1 MKTIVEVGGHKGTDT
16 VQWTTDPDNIV
27 FVFEPNPAYVKR
39 LNKIFNQN
47 KNVHIIAAAVDLDET
62 DKKFNISAGVSS
74 LHEFSDDLKESWP
87 DLKNATWEWEGSVNV
102 QCMRLD
108 TLIKN
113 KNITKIDYL
122 WIDAQGN
129 DFNVLK
135 SLGDYISIVQ
145 EGRCEAAY
153 NIALYKNTIND
164 VESICTWLTTHNF
177 EYTVVPDQW
186 NKEAD
191 IHFKKIV

>member
-16 VQWTTDPDNIV
+16 
-27 FVFEPNPAYVKR
+27 
-39 LNKIFNQN
+39 
-47 KNVHIIAAAVDLDET
+47 
-62 DKKFNISAGVSS
+62 
-74 LHEFSDDLKESWP
+74 
-87 DLKNATWEWEGSVNV
+87 
-102 QCMRLD
+102 
-108 TLIKN
+108 
-113 KNITKIDYL
+113 
-122 WIDAQGN
+122 
-129 DFNVLK
+129 
-135 SLGDYISIVQ
+135 VQ

-177 EYTVVPDQW
+177 EYTVVSDQW

>member
-16 VQWTTDPDNIV
+16 LRWATDPDNIV
-27 FVFEPNPAYVKR
+27 FVFEPNPALVKR
-39 LNKIFNQN
+39 LNNSFNQN

-74 LHEFSDDLKESWP
+74 LHEFSDNIKELWP
-87 DLKNATWEWEGSVNV
+87 DLKNATWKWEKSVNV
-102 QCMRLD
+102 RCMRLD

-145 EGRCEAAY
+145 EGKCEAAY
-153 NIALYKNTIND
+153 NIALYKDIIND
-164 VESICTWLTTHNF
+164 VESICAWLATHNF

-191 IHFKKIV
+191 IHFKKTI